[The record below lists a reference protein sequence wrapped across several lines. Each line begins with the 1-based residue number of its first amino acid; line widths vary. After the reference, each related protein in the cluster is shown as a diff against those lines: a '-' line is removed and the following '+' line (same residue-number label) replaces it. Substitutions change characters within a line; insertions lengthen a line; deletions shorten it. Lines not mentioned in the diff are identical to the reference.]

1 MGAARRNV
9 NPWTWQDNMAF
20 SQATEV
26 RSPGRVVWCAGQSSM
41 DAEGN
46 AVHAGDMA
54 AQITQS
60 LDNLEE
66 VLRKPEMS
74 LSSLVRLN
82 IYTTDIDQF
91 FAAHEVLAKR
101 LSAAGCQPPGS
112 LLGVARLA
120 FPDLLVELEATAAD

>member
-1 MGAARRNV
+1 
-9 NPWTWQDNMAF
+9 
-20 SQATEV
+20 
-26 RSPGRVVWCAGQSSM
+26 M

-54 AQITQS
+54 AQIAQS

-66 VLRKPEMS
+66 VLRKAEMS